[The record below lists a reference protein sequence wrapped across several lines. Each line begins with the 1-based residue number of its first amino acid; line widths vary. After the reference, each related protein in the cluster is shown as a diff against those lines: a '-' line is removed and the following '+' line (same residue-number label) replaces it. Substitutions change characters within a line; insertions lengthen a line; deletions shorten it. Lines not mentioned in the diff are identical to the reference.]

1 METKCRKVLTLA
13 CTVMSS
19 AMAMCDGA
27 ATNVAMS
34 ANANQTTNVNLSIRS
49 AIRSLAVGLAGDADV
64 YDMRDAAANL
74 FSRIAGE
81 KDPDVFRAH
90 MGSMQNA
97 ILGIRFREGPLADSY
112 DDWARSINRFDEMC
126 DRCSTAM
133 WKQTRDWQW
142 AWEFR
147 LKQMEVYRKE
157 LERIADAQPKP
168 RPPNFSG
175 VHDDLSSV
183 RRLLRYRLSELI
195 RLSFASSEQFAD
207 FYNDLPPNE
216 QEAWRNRIEVAS
228 GMKFDFS
235 EEGKQHIRDVTMRKP
250 HDGGDVLPHP
260 FAFFGCTLG
269 VAHTNANPQGKST
282 YQEVVSHWNESFKLT
297 PPYFGAHAM
306 FAKLAPRSK
315 LAYSV
320 FVIWNNLNT
329 KTRDERFALAKDI
342 KADIEKR
349 LGVALGEFFFEVKNH
364 VCDESAWRNADFACA
379 RSCSV
384 FGPIKIEIYATGG
397 SFYHR
402 SIRLVITD
410 TAAEALVEKER
421 KENPLK
427 YDREAERRRF
437 EQLKEM
443 NRRRKLIPAKNPEK

>member
-1 METKCRKVLTLA
+1 METNCRKVLALA

-74 FSRIAGE
+74 FSRIADE
-81 KDPDVFRAH
+81 KDPDAFRAH
-90 MGSMQNA
+90 IESMQNA

-142 AWEFR
+142 VWEFR

-157 LERIADAQPKP
+157 LERIADAQPKSW
-168 RPPNFSG
+168 PPNFSG

-207 FYNDLPPNE
+207 FYLDLPSNE
-216 QEAWRNRIEVAS
+216 QETWRNRIETAS
-228 GMKFDFS
+228 GMKFEFS
-235 EEGKQHIRDVTMRKP
+235 TEGKQHIRDVTMRRP
-250 HDGGDVLPHP
+250 YDGGDVLPHP
-260 FAFFGCTLG
+260 FTFFGCTLG
-269 VAHTNANPQGKST
+269 TVHEGYKQMGKGTSRDMI
-282 YQEVVSHWNESFKLT
+282 ECWNETFKLE
-297 PPYFGAHAM
+297 PPYFGKPFM

-320 FVIWNNLNT
+320 MIIWSGVYSHEELISQ
-329 KTRDERFALAKDI
+329 AKRI
-342 KADIEKR
+342 KEDIEKR
-349 LGVALGEFFFEVKNH
+349 FGVTLGDFFFELGSH
-364 VCDESAWRNADFACA
+364 VRDESEWMSAGIGVA
-379 RSCSV
+379 RSRSV
-384 FGPIKIEIYATGG
+384 FGPIRFDIDVEYRDG
-397 SFYHR
+397 SK
-402 SIRLVITD
+402 SNIVLTITD

-427 YDREAERRRF
+427 YDREAERRKF
-437 EQLKEM
+437 EKLKEM
-443 NRRRKLIPAKNPEK
+443 NRRRKVIPAKNTTK